1 MTCTKIIKII
11 STILGVFV
19 LIYMVHMHYVSAKG
33 TAPIDLKKQL
43 ASARVLLLIALCIN
57 IILR

>member
-1 MTCTKIIKII
+1 MAYMKIIKII
-11 STILGVFV
+11 SITLSVLV
-19 LIYMVHMHYVSAKG
+19 LIYIAHMHYVSAKG

-43 ASARVLLLIALCIN
+43 APARIVLLLVFCIN